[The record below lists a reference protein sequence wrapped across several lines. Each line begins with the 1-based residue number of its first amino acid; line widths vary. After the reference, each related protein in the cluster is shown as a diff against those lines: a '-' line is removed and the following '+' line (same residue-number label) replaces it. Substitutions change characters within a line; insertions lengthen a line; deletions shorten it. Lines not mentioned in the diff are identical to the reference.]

1 MSVTKWTPGLPFGI
15 TVVQNGYPHQFW
27 GNVEYR
33 PDVGCYTGTGAQT
46 PPPRPVPI
54 ECPYCHG
61 LLLRMAPGA
70 VNARIVRILRE
81 DDRGRYGLEQPV
93 PPTHEPLIC
102 APCFQV
108 FTVLKDV
115 LDTTVGAMQK

>member
-1 MSVTKWTPGLPFGI
+1 MSVSKWTPDLPFGFRV
-15 TVVQNGYPHQFW
+15 TQNGYPHQMW
-27 GNVEYR
+27 GGNEYR
-33 PDVGCYTGTGAQT
+33 PDVGCYTGTGSME
-46 PPPRPVPI
+46 PPPAPVPI

-61 LLLRMAPGA
+61 LLLRMAPRS

-81 DDRGRYGLEQPV
+81 DTRGRYGLEQPI
-93 PPTHEPLIC
+93 PPTHEPLLC
-102 APCFQV
+102 VPCFQV